1 MKLLKTVIFVFMVC
15 GFCFAQGKVSPV
27 IAMAWDWDN
36 VANTT
41 TAGERIGV
49 QASIDGNRWYG
60 FDTNGSDHRTF
71 FVWNYAKIGIGIGDT
86 GTDGINET
94 IYTIGATYNM
104 FGGVR
109 TELEYVGNSGDAV
122 DIQNPLMRLSLVATF

>member
-41 TAGERIGV
+41 TADERFGL
-49 QASIDGNRWYG
+49 QASIDGDRSYG
-60 FDTNGSDHRTF
+60 IDTNGTDHRTF
-71 FVWNYAKIGIGIGDT
+71 FVWKYTKLGIGVT
-86 GTDGINET
+86 GTET
-94 IYTIGATYNM
+94 LYTIGATYNAV
-104 FGGVR
+104 GGVR
-109 TELEYVGNSGDAV
+109 TELEYVDTTGDNS
-122 DIQNPLMRLSLVATF
+122 NPLLRLSLVATF

>member
-1 MKLLKTVIFVFMVC
+1 METGGMVLTQMEVITV
-15 GFCFAQGKVSPV
+15 
-27 IAMAWDWDN
+27 
-36 VANTT
+36 
-41 TAGERIGV
+41 
-49 QASIDGNRWYG
+49 
-60 FDTNGSDHRTF
+60 HF

-94 IYTIGATYNM
+94 IYTIGVTYSM
-104 FGGVR
+104 YGGVR